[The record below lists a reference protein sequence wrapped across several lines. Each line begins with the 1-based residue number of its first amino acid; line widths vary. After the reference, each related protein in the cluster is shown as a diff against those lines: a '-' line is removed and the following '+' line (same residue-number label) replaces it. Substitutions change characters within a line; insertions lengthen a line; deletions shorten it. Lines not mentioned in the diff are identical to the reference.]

1 MHSELK
7 ALPVSAITSDEVE
20 TQDGEKLGMI
30 KDLVIDLEQGRI
42 AYAVLSFG
50 GIFGIGSKLF
60 AVPWQAFRVRGHTLV
75 LDVKKELLKK
85 APGLDEDQLPPWS
98 NVPLAIPDPVGAATE
113 TPGQSHRVP

>member
-30 KDLVIDLEQGRI
+30 KDLVIDPEQGRI
-42 AYAVLSFG
+42 AYVVLSFG

-60 AVPWQAFRVRGHTLV
+60 AVPWQAFRLRGHTLV
-75 LDVKKELLKK
+75 LDVKKEMLKK

-98 NVPLAIPDPVGAATE
+98 GVLMGTPGAIDIQDAS
-113 TPGQSHRVP
+113 GQSHRAP